1 LHRLVFPATL
11 SSDKNNNVRY
21 LRTPFALL
29 LLLLSTTLAH
39 SADTK
44 EQKQAAGV
52 KAANTWIALLDNGKY
67 GDAWKQLSPSQQPSG
82 SKDKWQSDVSRYRK
96 QIGKLHDRKIMGA
109 AYTTQLPGGGE
120 PGEYVIV
127 TFLSS
132 YERLGSAVEVV
143 VSQLL
148 PDGTWVISGYSIRPA
163 DATE

>member
-1 LHRLVFPATL
+1 MKHYRPILA
-11 SSDKNNNVRY
+11 
-21 LRTPFALL
+21 L

-39 SADTK
+39 AEDTK

-52 KAANTWIALLDNGKY
+52 KAASNFLALLDNGKY
-67 GDAWKQLSPSQQPSG
+67 NDAWKQLSPAQQPSG

-120 PGEYVIV
+120 PGEYVIL
-127 TFLSS
+127 TALSS
-132 YERLGSAVEVV
+132 YERLGSALEVV
-143 VSQLL
+143 VSQLQ
-148 PDGTWVISGYSIRPA
+148 PDGTWVISGYSIKPA